1 MKKRPSPPQ
10 MDKAEAQKALNAIET
25 YINPPKSD
33 EGGTAG

>member
-1 MKKRPSPPQ
+1 

-25 YINPPKSD
+25 YITPPKPD